1 MKLTPLAVNVLS
13 LLGQRPMHP
22 YEMYSVMLGRHE
34 DALVKVR
41 PGSLYH
47 AVERLERDGLV
58 KSLGTDRPTGRPER
72 TVYELTPEGHDALLD
87 WVRSGL
93 RQWQAEYPQ
102 FPLALALANNLPADA
117 VVELLGEYLQSLD
130 EEVAEMQAAVVE
142 VKRRNLP
149 ESLWIEN
156 DYLLA
161 VRRAERQWIATTV
174 ERLKTGDLPWHKK
187 QQQH

>member
-1 MKLTPLAVNVLS
+1 MKLTPLAVSVLS

-22 YEMYSVMLGRHE
+22 YEMYSVMLSRHE

-72 TVYELTPEGHDALLD
+72 TVYEVTPEGTEAMLE

-93 RQWQAEYPQ
+93 RQWQPEYPQ
-102 FPLALALANNLPADA
+102 FPLVLALSNNLPADT
-117 VVELLGEYLQSLD
+117 VVGLLEEYLQSLD
-130 EEVAEMQAAVVE
+130 GEVAEMREAVDE
-142 VKRRNLP
+142 VRRRELP
-149 ESLWIEN
+149 EAYWFES

-161 VRRAERQWIATTV
+161 VRSAERAWIAATI
-174 ERLKTGDLPWHKK
+174 ERLTTGDLPWHKK
-187 QQQH
+187 QQV

>member
-1 MKLTPLAVNVLS
+1 MKLTPLAVSVLS

-22 YEMYSVMLGRHE
+22 YEMYSVMLERHE

-72 TVYELTPEGHDALLD
+72 TVYEATLEGHEALLD

-93 RQWQAEYPQ
+93 RQWQPEFPQ
-102 FPLALALANNLPADA
+102 FPLALALANNLPADT
-117 VVELLGEYLQSLD
+117 VVGLLEEYLHSLD
-130 EEVAEMQAAVVE
+130 LEVAEMEEAVAE
-142 VKRRNLP
+142 VKRRELP
-149 ESLWIEN
+149 EAFWIEN

-161 VRRAERQWIATTV
+161 VRQAERAWIAATI
-174 ERLKTGDLPWHKK
+174 ERLTTGELPWHKK
-187 QQQH
+187 HQF